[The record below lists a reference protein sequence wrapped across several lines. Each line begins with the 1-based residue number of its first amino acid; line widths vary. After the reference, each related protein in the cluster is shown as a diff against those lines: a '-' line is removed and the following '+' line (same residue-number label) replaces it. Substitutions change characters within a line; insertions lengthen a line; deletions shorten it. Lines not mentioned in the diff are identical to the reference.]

1 MSTEKRKRVDHF
13 YKLLGQGRSYSKR
26 TLTVKDSTDN
36 LLLSTSSTFYN
47 LNNKS
52 ESYPTLIQ
60 MLKSDLFQIQDMI
73 NSNSK
78 DIKMFKLLSKA
89 PGLSK
94 KLTEIEQ
101 NKSVQDSI
109 EKINDI
115 SQRNDKINI
124 IYGVKDNKQ
133 LIQKIFFELN
143 LYELLLGKIHDFF
156 LLMKLSLHKD
166 DTYKE
171 SMSKIIS
178 LKDFIEKTIE
188 KLNEKNIN
196 QNNSNYDEI
205 KETIFNFKT
214 LSEFV
219 KMKISDNDIKDI
231 LLYIIKLINNFL
243 KEKNKNIL
251 NETSIKIIFG
261 KNKSDIE
268 KFEIIQKE
276 LINLIKK
283 INFENDKLKEENEI
297 IKEENKKI
305 KEENENLIK
314 KIEEFENQNSDMNN
328 IKSQF
333 ESEKSE
339 ILQNIENSDKKYKD
353 LENEYNLLKAQN
365 DQLISELNELKQKEI
380 EKLNYTT
387 SIENELN
394 TKKEQIINLE
404 KLNSDFN
411 NKINDLNS
419 KIQELTNKI
428 KELENAKNKAIDI
441 NESIK
446 NSELM
451 QIMKNYESQLKKIGT
466 DLMNQNKA
474 KLRDLENKCK
484 SLQSKYDMVILERE
498 SLKKNIIYLKGKKYD
513 PDSYEEVL
521 KEQFETM
528 RRAFVEKIDDLNEEL
543 SDIKRDSRIRVYQL
557 ELELQETVKLKN
569 NFLKQIISLQTQL
582 DALNKE

>member
-1 MSTEKRKRVDHF
+1 
-13 YKLLGQGRSYSKR
+13 
-26 TLTVKDSTDN
+26 
-36 LLLSTSSTFYN
+36 
-47 LNNKS
+47 
-52 ESYPTLIQ
+52 
-60 MLKSDLFQIQDMI
+60 
-73 NSNSK
+73 
-78 DIKMFKLLSKA
+78 
-89 PGLSK
+89 
-94 KLTEIEQ
+94 
-101 NKSVQDSI
+101 
-109 EKINDI
+109 
-115 SQRNDKINI
+115 
-124 IYGVKDNKQ
+124 
-133 LIQKIFFELN
+133 
-143 LYELLLGKIHDFF
+143 
-156 LLMKLSLHKD
+156 
-166 DTYKE
+166 
-171 SMSKIIS
+171 
-178 LKDFIEKTIE
+178 
-188 KLNEKNIN
+188 
-196 QNNSNYDEI
+196 
-205 KETIFNFKT
+205 
-214 LSEFV
+214 
-219 KMKISDNDIKDI
+219 
-231 LLYIIKLINNFL
+231 
-243 KEKNKNIL
+243 
-251 NETSIKIIFG
+251 
-261 KNKSDIE
+261 
-268 KFEIIQKE
+268 
-276 LINLIKK
+276 
-283 INFENDKLKEENEI
+283 
-297 IKEENKKI
+297 
-305 KEENENLIK
+305 
-314 KIEEFENQNSDMNN
+314 MNN

-380 EKLNYTT
+380 ERLNYTT

-404 KLNSDFN
+404 KLNSDLN
-411 NKINDLNS
+411 NKINNLNS